1 MCNVCTS
8 FVPAKALS
16 LSDSSSSK
24 TGCCCCCY
32 CVSAPSQRVVV
43 VVLLRLCSASA
54 GGGSTAAAQVQEE
67 SMANAAKI
75 DEFKTKEFDEKMK
88 SKYGQTLRI
97 FIWPSTFASIVWK
110 PLSVHFPDLPAISAF
125 SVADVNGSS
134 ICGAL
139 HEADP
144 LNGCS
149 PLSNAVVAS
158 NETNKTN
165 FVLMIRGQCNF
176 SYKIQNAQA
185 AGYDAA
191 IVYAHRKKS
200 PLIYM
205 TYPEGANVPAF
216 YVTLET
222 GAYSKEHDRGEA
234 GECCIFPLSYAW
246 NKHVEKIIVWGM
258 LLLFVI
264 SIPLLFWFARKLYPI
279 DSPRRHRPEQTRQ
292 LPRSTVNALPSFVFS
307 SVTSVRCHGRET
319 LCSICLE
326 DYREGENLR
335 VLPCRHEFHSS
346 CVDSWL
352 IRWGTFCPVCRHEI
366 RRSTSNEGNE
376 QLSAELLGS
385 DQTWK
390 TKCLV
395 LYGFGV
401 ACIHGLLDIGLMAGI
416 SI

>member
-1 MCNVCTS
+1 MRNPLK
-8 FVPAKALS
+8 FVIKLFIHLCFFVS
-16 LSDSSSSK
+16 L
-24 TGCCCCCY
+24 
-32 CVSAPSQRVVV
+32 A
-43 VVLLRLCSASA
+43 
-54 GGGSTAAAQVQEE
+54 
-67 SMANAAKI
+67 
-75 DEFKTKEFDEKMK
+75 
-88 SKYGQTLRI
+88 
-97 FIWPSTFASIVWK
+97 FASIVWK

-376 QLSAELLGS
+376 QVHVSG
-385 DQTWK
+385 
-390 TKCLV
+390 
-395 LYGFGV
+395 
-401 ACIHGLLDIGLMAGI
+401 
-416 SI
+416 